1 MKAEYR
7 LENSTLNWVKN
18 ELDAIL
24 GQTRQALELYLEDAS
39 DESLLQEMQGLLHQ
53 VDGTLQ
59 MVELHGASML
69 AREMEELVQALTKGE
84 VKKRDDAFEVLSRA
98 ILQFPDYLEH
108 LQAGNRDVPLVLLP
122 LLNDIRTARN
132 AELLSEKVLFIP
144 ELESVTAPPNR
155 SVASEPSQTDA
166 PELAKRLRHNFQ
178 LGLLGW
184 FRGKD
189 ERASLTKLMTVS
201 MRLQRAASSDAARR
215 LWWLASALAEAL
227 AVGGLEASMTVKSLF
242 GKLDREIKRLI
253 EQRDGSFDSAIP
265 QDLIKNILYYIAS
278 AQDRGDLV
286 KAVKRSFALNDILPK
301 GSDLDEMRDRISGPN
316 ADLLNTVSQ
325 AIREDLADIKDSL
338 EIFVT
343 GADKRPEELE
353 PLISKLL
360 KVGDTLGMLGLGG
373 PRAEVLREIEI
384 VKGIV
389 TGEQAAT
396 DAVLMNV
403 AGVMLNVEAA
413 IDRFIA
419 TRAAR
424 PASQGES
431 EPQEPQTLPEVEYR
445 RLMES
450 VVAEVLSEMARA
462 KEAILAFIAAP
473 KNHDTLGEVPRYLEH
488 IKGALAMSRVSELPL
503 ILDALGGYVSTRI
516 LGDGVVPDFS
526 ELESLADAITS
537 VEYYL
542 ESMGS
547 ASADLESILDTGR
560 SSVAKLGFPISGQD
574 NSPALEP
581 APESIP
587 GPAEAGRPAEPERLV
602 QALEETSDAVEAT
615 AEALASGAQVP
626 DSGAPTPQAGV
637 ARDLVPLAGEAD
649 EEILEIFLE
658 EVEEEIETLS
668 QLLPRWQRDL
678 SDEESL
684 STMRR
689 SFHTLKGSG
698 RLVGAQVIGEFGWA
712 FEHLLNQLL
721 EGSLSATDAHP
732 RVLAEA
738 LEALP
743 QLVQQIKD
751 GRAPDIDP
759 FALMDK
765 AQVLSRGEQLG
776 PEADKKK
783 TPEPDSRP
791 DDHAT
796 ACESLEA
803 PAEETEGAVEQGSDP
818 MAESTA
824 QWAASELPQLSGDT
838 VQFQTEVDRTALFPA
853 QDETAEAEVPAA
865 ALTQPQETVGE
876 GPVADH
882 PGPAQ
887 PETQAIEPPGR
898 RKGVDRDGAC
908 VGEGMDGRDGP
919 AGDDTGEQGPRHPD
933 TAGQEPCEAAA
944 VDPDLL
950 DIFIEEAREHL
961 QTLEQSLGAG
971 QRGEDGLSA
980 DLELIRALHT
990 LSGSARMASVPEVAD
1005 LCAPLERYATRRN
1018 EAKRPV
1024 PPEALA
1030 VFEDATGLV
1039 GRILQALQDD
1049 AALPDISPLLTRIE
1063 PLSQPDAGAP
1073 REGPRESEP
1082 EPEFEQ
1088 GPKQQSETDP
1098 ESEPELEQG
1107 PEPEPEP
1114 LQAPAPGVESLP
1126 QSLVDAPA
1134 EAGSPSEAAQGPDAD
1149 TPASGVCEDAPEER
1163 LDPGDGGEAT
1173 QEGIDVEVQGATD
1186 DEGLVPDLP
1195 GEQDPD
1201 LLEIFLEEA
1210 GDILDSCDH
1219 TLQLW
1224 IAAPQDQQAVLEL
1237 QRQLHTLK
1245 GGARMAGLGSI
1256 GDLSHALESLI
1267 IAVADGR
1274 VADASGLFDHLNG
1287 VFDRLQG
1294 MIELAE
1300 KGQAVY
1306 PAPRLIQVLERL
1318 RAGESVPTQRP
1329 ADGPQGEPQTVSPK
1343 DDHVAPTAGEDAPQ
1357 ETCGSRPDPAAPR
1370 PQTPVQ
1376 EPPKTAETPSEGQPA
1391 GGRGGAQEQIRVRA
1405 ELLDNLVNHAG
1416 EVNIYHARLQQQIS
1430 AFGFNLGELDQ
1441 TVLRLQNQLRKL
1453 EGETEAQILFRYE
1466 QEKEDLSKEF
1476 DPLELDRYSTIQQL
1490 SRALGESVSDL
1501 TSIKDMLAELVRDS
1515 ETLLLQQS
1523 RVSTDLQEGLMHTRM
1538 VQFSSM
1544 APRLRRIAR
1553 QTANELGKRVEL
1565 QIRGES
1571 NELDRSVLE
1580 AMVPP
1585 LEHMLRNAISHG
1597 IESGQERKAAG
1608 KLEQGR
1614 IRIGLEREGS
1624 EVVIRVE
1631 DDGAG
1636 LNLEAIRHKA
1646 ERVGLIR
1653 KDESVSPNELMQ
1665 FILESGFST
1674 AKQVTQISGRGVGMD
1689 VVNSEI
1695 KQLGGVL
1702 SIDSAE
1708 RAGTSFTVRL
1718 PFTLA
1723 INQALLVVSGED
1735 LYAVPLASIEGI
1747 VRLTADELKTS
1758 HELSDPVYSYAAN
1771 EYRLKHLGVLLG
1783 ASKPRFDDPHMMYP
1797 VLLVRSGELRV
1808 AIQVDALMG
1817 NREIVVKPV
1826 GPQIGKLKGISGATI
1841 LGDGRVV
1848 LILDVAGLV
1857 RMGAGTRAVSTVH
1870 RRPGESTQMAA
1881 VTVMVVDDSIT
1892 IRKVTTRLLER
1903 NNFRVI
1909 TAKDG
1914 VDAVSQ
1920 LQEHQPDLMLLDI
1933 EMPRMDGFELAT
1945 HMRNTFQLKGIPI
1958 IMITSR
1964 TGDKHRQRALEIGV
1978 NRYLGKP
1985 YQESELLENIT
1996 AVLASRS
2003 V

>member
-24 GQTRQALELYLEDAS
+24 GQTRQALEVYLEDAS
-39 DESLLQEMQGLLHQ
+39 DESRLQEMQGLLHQ

-69 AREMEELVQALTKGE
+69 AREMEELVQALIKGE
-84 VKKRDDAFEVLSRA
+84 VRKRDDAFEVLSRA

-144 ELESVTAPPNR
+144 ELDSVTAPPNR
-155 SVASEPSQTDA
+155 TVASEPSQTDA
-166 PELAKRLRHNFQ
+166 RELAKRLRHNFQ

-189 ERASLTKLMTVS
+189 ERASLTKLMTVA

-215 LWWLASALAEAL
+215 LWWLAGALAEAL
-227 AVGGLEASMTVKSLF
+227 AVGGLDVSMTVKSLF

-253 EQRDGSFDSAIP
+253 EQGEESFEAGIS

-286 KAVKRSFALNDILPK
+286 KAVKRSFALNDILPR

-338 EIFVT
+338 EIFVA

-353 PLISKLL
+353 PLIGKLL
-360 KVGDTLGMLGLGG
+360 KVGDTLGMLGLGE
-373 PRAEVLREIEI
+373 PRAEVLEEIDI
-384 VKGIV
+384 IKGIV
-389 TGEQAAT
+389 SGEQAAT
-396 DAVLMNV
+396 DALLMNV

-419 TRAAR
+419 TRAAG
-424 PASQGES
+424 PAGHASQGES
-431 EPQEPQTLPEVEYR
+431 EPQDPQALPEVEYR
-445 RLMES
+445 RLMAS
-450 VVAEVLSEMARA
+450 VVSEVLSEMAKA
-462 KEAILAFIAAP
+462 KEAILVFIAAP
-473 KNHDTLGEVPRYLEH
+473 KDRDTLVEVPRYLEH

-503 ILDALGGYVSTRI
+503 ILDAIGSYVSTRI

-560 SSVAKLGFPISGQD
+560 SSVAKLGFPTSGQD
-574 NSPALEP
+574 
-581 APESIP
+581 AP
-587 GPAEAGRPAEPERLV
+587 PAEPDSAV
-602 QALEETSDAVEAT
+602 AALEETGDAVEAT
-615 AEALASGAQVP
+615 AEAPAPEAQAP
-626 DSGAPTPQAGV
+626 DAGAPSPRGEV
-637 ARDLVPLAGEAD
+637 PRDLVPLTDEAD

-698 RLVGAQVIGEFGWA
+698 RLVGAQIIGEFGWA
-712 FEHLLNQLL
+712 FEELLNQLL
-721 EGSLSATDAHP
+721 EGSLCATNVHP
-732 RVLAEA
+732 SVLAEA
-738 LEALP
+738 LVVLP

-751 GRAPDIDP
+751 GREPDIDP

-765 AQVLSRGEQLG
+765 AQVLSRGEQPG

-783 TPEPDSRP
+783 TPEPNFQP
-791 DDHAT
+791 DQHGA
-796 ACESLEA
+796 ASKPLGP
-803 PAEETEGAVEQGSDP
+803 PAHTEGAAEQGLDP
-818 MAESTA
+818 VAESTA
-824 QWAASELPQLSGDT
+824 QWAASELPQPSGDT
-838 VQFQTEVDRTALFPA
+838 VQFQTEMARTVLFPA
-853 QDETAEAEVPAA
+853 HQESAGAEGPAETLA
-865 ALTQPQETVGE
+865 QPQEAAAG

-882 PGPAQ
+882 PGPVLPQ
-887 PETQAIEPPGR
+887 TQAIEPPAQP
-898 RKGVDRDGAC
+898 KGVDADGSC
-908 VGEGMDGRDGP
+908 TGEGMDGRDPP
-919 AGDDTGEQGPRHPD
+919 AGEDDTPEQGPRDPD
-933 TAGQEPCEAAA
+933 TAAQAPCDAAA

-961 QTLEQSLGAG
+961 QTLAQSLGAG
-971 QRGEDGLSA
+971 QGGEDGLSA

-990 LSGSARMASVPEVAD
+990 LSGSARMASVPEVAE

-1018 EAKRPV
+1018 ERKEPV

-1030 VFEDATGLV
+1030 VFEDATALV
-1039 GRILQALQDD
+1039 GQILQALQDD
-1049 AALPDISPLLTRIE
+1049 AALPDTAALLTRIE
-1063 PLSQPDAGAP
+1063 SLPEPGAGAP
-1073 REGPRESEP
+1073 PEAPLEP
-1082 EPEFEQ
+1082 EPEFDQ
-1088 GPKQQSETDP
+1088 GPKQGSEPDLES

-1107 PEPEPEP
+1107 PEP
-1114 LQAPAPGVESLP
+1114 LQAPASGAESLLQP
-1126 QSLVDAPA
+1126 Q
-1134 EAGSPSEAAQGPDAD
+1134 AG
-1149 TPASGVCEDAPEER
+1149 APEEGER
-1163 LDPGDGGEAT
+1163 AGDGGDVM
-1173 QEGIDVEVQGATD
+1173 QEDIALDVQGDAH

-1195 GEQDPD
+1195 GEQDQD

-1210 GDILDSCDH
+1210 RDILDSCDH

-1224 IAAPQDQQAVLEL
+1224 IAAPQDPQPVAEL

-1245 GGARMAGLGSI
+1245 GGARMAALGSI

-1267 IAVADGR
+1267 IAVVNGR

-1300 KGQAVY
+1300 EGQPVY
-1306 PAPRLIQVLERL
+1306 PAPRLIQVLDRL
-1318 RAGESVPTQRP
+1318 RAGEPVPVQTP
-1329 ADGPQGEPQTVSPK
+1329 AQGAVDGPQGGPREATPK
-1343 DDHVAPTAGEDAPQ
+1343 DHDTAPTGGEAGAGEDAPQ
-1357 ETCGSRPDPAAPR
+1357 QPRGSCPDPAAPG
-1370 PQTPVQ
+1370 PQVPARQ
-1376 EPPKTAETPSEGQPA
+1376 PPKAASGSGTPSEPQPA
-1391 GGRGGAQEQIRVRA
+1391 GVRGGVQDQIRVRA
-1405 ELLDNLVNHAG
+1405 ELLDNLVNYAG

-1466 QEKEDLSKEF
+1466 QEKGDLAEEF

-1565 QIRGES
+1565 QMRGES

-1585 LEHMLRNAISHG
+1585 LEHMLRNSVSHG
-1597 IESGQERKAAG
+1597 IESVQERKAAG
-1608 KLEQGR
+1608 KPEQGR

-1674 AKQVTQISGRGVGMD
+1674 AKEVTQISGRGVGMD
-1689 VVNSEI
+1689 VVSSEI

-1702 SIDSAE
+1702 SIDSTE
-1708 RAGTSFTVRL
+1708 GAGTTFTIRL

-1758 HELSDPVYSYAAN
+1758 LELPDPVYSYAAN

-1783 ASKPRFDDPHMMYP
+1783 ASKPSFDDPHMMYP

-1808 AIQVDALMG
+1808 AIQVDTLMG

-1857 RMGAGTRAVSTVH
+1857 RMGVGTRAVSTVH

-1920 LQEHQPDLMLLDI
+1920 LQEHLPDLMLLDI

-1945 HMRNTFQLKGIPI
+1945 HMRNTAQLKGIPI

-1964 TGDKHRQRALEIGV
+1964 TGDKHRQRALGIGV

>member
-24 GQTRQALELYLEDAS
+24 GQTRQALEVYLEDAS

-59 MVELHGASML
+59 MVELHGASLL
-69 AREMEELVQALTKGE
+69 AREMEQLVQALTKGE

-155 SVASEPSQTDA
+155 SVASAPSQTDA
-166 PELAKRLRHNFQ
+166 RELAKRLRHNFQ

-201 MRLQRAASSDAARR
+201 MRLQKAASSDAARR

-253 EQRDGSFDSAIP
+253 EQGDGSFDSAVP

-316 ADLLNTVSQ
+316 ADLLNTVAQ
-325 AIREDLADIKDSL
+325 AICEDLADIKDSL
-338 EIFVT
+338 EIFVA

-360 KVGDTLGMLGLGG
+360 KVGDTLGMLGLGE

-419 TRAAR
+419 TRAAG

-473 KNHDTLGEVPRYLEH
+473 KNHVTLVQVPRYLEH

-560 SSVAKLGFPISGQD
+560 SSVAKLGFPISGQGT
-574 NSPALEP
+574 PP
-581 APESIP
+581 APESAPDSIP
-587 GPAEAGRPAEPERLV
+587 GPAEAGRPAEPERAV

-615 AEALASGAQVP
+615 APGAQVP

-732 RVLAEA
+732 SVLAEA

-783 TPEPDSRP
+783 TPEPDAQP
-791 DDHAT
+791 DERAT
-796 ACESLEA
+796 ACEPLEA
-803 PAEETEGAVEQGSDP
+803 PAEETEGGVELRSDS

-824 QWAASELPQLSGDT
+824 QWAASELPQPSCDT
-838 VQFQTEVDRTALFPA
+838 VQFQTELDRTVLFPA
-853 QDETAEAEVPAA
+853 QDQTAEAEVPAA

-882 PGPAQ
+882 PGPAL
-887 PETQAIEPPGR
+887 PETQAIKPPGR
-898 RKGVDRDGAC
+898 SKGVDRDGAC
-908 VGEGMDGRDGP
+908 VGEGMVGRDAP
-919 AGDDTGEQGPRHPD
+919 AGEDDTGEQGPRHPD
-933 TAGQEPCEAAA
+933 TAMQEPCDAAA

-971 QRGEDGLSA
+971 QRGEDGLGA

-990 LSGSARMASVPEVAD
+990 LSGSALMASVPEIAD

-1018 EAKRPV
+1018 EVKRPV

-1063 PLSQPDAGAP
+1063 SLSQPDTGAA

-1082 EPEFEQ
+1082 EPACEQ
-1088 GPKQQSETDP
+1088 GPKQESATDP

-1107 PEPEPEP
+1107 PEPEP
-1114 LQAPAPGVESLP
+1114 LQATAPGVESLP
-1126 QSLVDAPA
+1126 QSLEDAPA
-1134 EAGSPSEAAQGPDAD
+1134 EAGSSSEPIQEPDAD
-1149 TPASGVCEDAPEER
+1149 TPASGVCEDAPKQR
-1163 LDPGDGGEAT
+1163 LDPGGGGQAT
-1173 QEGIDVEVQGATD
+1173 QEGIAVDVQDEAH

-1195 GEQDPD
+1195 GAQDQD

-1224 IAAPQDQQAVLEL
+1224 ITAPQDQQQVLEL

-1329 ADGPQGEPQTVSPK
+1329 ADGPQGDPRTAAPK
-1343 DDHVAPTAGEDAPQ
+1343 DDHVAFTAGEDASQ

-1370 PQTPVQ
+1370 PQPPVQ
-1376 EPPKTAETPSEGQPA
+1376 EPPKTAQTPSEGQPA

-1466 QEKEDLSKEF
+1466 QEKGDLSEEF

-1597 IESGQERKAAG
+1597 IESAQERKAAG

-1665 FILESGFST
+1665 FILEAGFST

-1945 HMRNTFQLKGIPI
+1945 HMRNTSQLKGIPI